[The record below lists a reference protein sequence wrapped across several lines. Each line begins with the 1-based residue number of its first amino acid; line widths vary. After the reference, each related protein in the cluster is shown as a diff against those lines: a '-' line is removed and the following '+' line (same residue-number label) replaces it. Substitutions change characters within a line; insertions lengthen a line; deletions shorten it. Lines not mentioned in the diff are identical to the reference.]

1 MFCTYLS
8 VFVEIADSGCGGGI
22 GILRS
27 TSCLEKQVK
36 IVGVPNV
43 DPLSVHEDALW
54 RAEMRILK
62 VLPRLLDSDLIRGI
76 GLTAS
81 EYTMIMHLSE
91 APNHQLRMAD
101 LASATDFSASR
112 TTRLVD
118 DLKSRGLVSKI
129 KSSSDARGNVAKLT
143 PRGMAKMR
151 SAWPVHLE
159 SVRRHFFDHIDPGD
173 VERAAKALS
182 EVAARLENT
191 SAEPQV
197 RR

>member
-1 MFCTYLS
+1 
-8 VFVEIADSGCGGGI
+8 
-22 GILRS
+22 
-27 TSCLEKQVK
+27 
-36 IVGVPNV
+36 
-43 DPLSVHEDALW
+43 
-54 RAEMRILK
+54 
-62 VLPRLLDSDLIRGI
+62 
-76 GLTAS
+76 
-81 EYTMIMHLSE
+81 
-91 APNHQLRMAD
+91 MAD